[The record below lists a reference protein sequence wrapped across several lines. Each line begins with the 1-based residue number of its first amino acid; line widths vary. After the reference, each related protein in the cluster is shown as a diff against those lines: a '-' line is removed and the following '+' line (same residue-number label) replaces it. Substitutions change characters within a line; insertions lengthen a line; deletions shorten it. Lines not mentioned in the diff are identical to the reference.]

1 MGDALS
7 NKQIKPGG
15 EPAARS
21 RGGELALANSWPL
34 AGFGTTW
41 RSQRQESRGLSLDL
55 SLKAARQKKRNGTPR
70 QTAPKRQREA
80 PGAPPNSPNSANP
93 LTWETSRFPSHG
105 ELRTGFPK
113 RGGPK
118 LLQQLP
124 LTVEK
129 LLTVRPLPLPLAPVF

>member
-1 MGDALS
+1 MP
-7 NKQIKPGG
+7 PGG
-15 EPAARS
+15 FLGQSPKPPEATLTLE
-21 RGGELALANSWPL
+21 GGASNPKVAQNLTP
-34 AGFGTTW
+34 T
-41 RSQRQESRGLSLDL
+41 SQ
-55 SLKAARQKKRNGTPR
+55 ARQRKYF
-70 QTAPKRQREA
+70 
-80 PGAPPNSPNSANP
+80 APPNSTNSANP